1 MQGVPWYRWQ
11 HQEPGD
17 RSAALPPLPGQN
29 YQPGPGIG
37 TEVLIAGDVF
47 EFLAGLRSR
56 PPFGRLRFRFFPPCG
71 GSGSFAIS
79 RLLNVLILA
88 TPATATNLIIFKNII
103 LV

>member
-56 PPFGRLRFRFFPPCG
+56 PPFKTSHL
-71 GSGSFAIS
+71 
-79 RLLNVLILA
+79 
-88 TPATATNLIIFKNII
+88 FKNLSIKI
-103 LV
+103 SSERRYR